1 MPGVQLNKLFSDKMT
16 TLKDNVKSGRVV
28 IGIMII
34 LLTFFIGCER
44 DDDLVAIVSFEI
56 SEPVLTVEGIS
67 TGGQLIANRAIN
79 YDQIGIVYSTRREP
93 VISDAFVPGHDIETS
108 WIQQQYSIE
117 FQGLVTGLPAG
128 RTYYMRAFITTRT
141 GTAYSRNQVEFTP

>member
-1 MPGVQLNKLFSDKMT
+1 M
-16 TLKDNVKSGRVV
+16 TLKDNVRSHRAA
-28 IGIMII
+28 IGVMLI
-34 LLTFFIGCER
+34 LSILFTGCER
-44 DDDLVAIVSFEI
+44 DDDLVAIISFEI
-56 SEPVLTVEGIS
+56 SEPVLSVEGIS
-67 TGGQLIANRAIN
+67 TGGQLIASRAIN

-108 WIQQQYSIE
+108 RVQQNYTIE
-117 FQGLVTGLPAG
+117 FQALVTGLPAG